1 MAGADKFGN
10 VFLTRMPAD
19 ISLQVE
25 DDPTGG
31 KFAATGG
38 LLNAADNKV
47 NSIINFHVGDLV
59 MAMQLTALQAGGQEV
74 RLLECSMHA
83 SHYPAVQVPRSH
95 APCSRCVQC
104 LEVHLHAHRLSSLS
118 LMALFSARSCM
129 QMIIYGTISGAIGVF
144 LPFIT
149 ASDLD
154 IFSQIE
160 MHMRQLAPSLVGR
173 DHLAFRGAFFP
184 VKDVVDGDLCEQF
197 VALTAEKQRNISEE
211 TDRSV
216 GQLLKYLEDMRNK
229 VL

>member
-1 MAGADKFGN
+1 
-10 VFLTRMPAD
+10 
-19 ISLQVE
+19 
-25 DDPTGG
+25 
-31 KFAATGG
+31 
-38 LLNAADNKV
+38 
-47 NSIINFHVGDLV
+47 
-59 MAMQLTALQAGGQEV
+59 
-74 RLLECSMHA
+74 
-83 SHYPAVQVPRSH
+83 
-95 APCSRCVQC
+95 
-104 LEVHLHAHRLSSLS
+104 
-118 LMALFSARSCM
+118 
-129 QMIIYGTISGAIGVF
+129 MIIYGTISGGIGVF

-216 GQLLKYLEDMRNK
+216 GQLLKHLEDMRNK